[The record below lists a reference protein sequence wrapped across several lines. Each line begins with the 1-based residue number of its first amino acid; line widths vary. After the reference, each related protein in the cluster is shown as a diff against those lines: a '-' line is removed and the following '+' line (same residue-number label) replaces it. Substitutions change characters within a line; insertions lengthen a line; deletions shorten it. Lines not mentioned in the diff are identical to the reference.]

1 MLTRGTPP
9 PSGGS
14 TMKPIVQ
21 PRPEPVRFRSAMSRA
36 ALLRAVLWLSVLI
49 ALGRAVVLLAS
60 GEVLDRPDLVS
71 ATVASDLLGAATLFG
86 VAVLVAAVIAWLLW
100 VAWTS
105 RLEQIAVALGVG
117 EGSVGPRG
125 AILWWLVPGA
135 NLIVPFGQ
143 LLGLDRRLS
152 DGQQRAHDALLAMW
166 WLVLLASAVALIVT
180 AVPLVRT
187 GAFDASDAGFFVRA
201 GLATLPWIAALLL
214 SVRVVNQVQRDEDQ
228 RSDVVRRGWRPGAPS
243 WPVAA
248 PGPVPSRGPAP
259 LRGPVAS
266 PSSAQFQV
274 PARAPSAIPAGP
286 GIGVGQGAPARR
298 RASSSVVPGVVLF
311 LLLIGGLGGLIYSS
325 RPSSNSASGPSA
337 TGTAPPAVAAVTAS
351 PRLTATPTGAASGPS
366 GSALPPAPSPTIV
379 PTAPATPT
387 LATPAP
393 ATPTPAPA
401 VANPVLMQHL
411 GTGDGSCRATDPAAV
426 PAGSVAAVDCMPGNP
441 AVATLRYALYQTAD
455 AAEAAYAADLASAG
469 IEPGTGSCFDAV
481 AGEGSFITDGTP
493 RGRVFCGMD
502 ADGVPVMS
510 WVDRTLAI
518 VARATG
524 TGPDLKP
531 LCDWWSTES
540 GPS

>member
-9 PSGGS
+9 PSCGS
-14 TMKPIVQ
+14 TMKPIDQ
-21 PRPEPVRFRSAMSRA
+21 PRQGPVRFRSAMPRA

-49 ALGRAVVLLAS
+49 AIGRAVVLVAS

-71 ATVASDLLGAATLFG
+71 AHVASDLLGAATLFG
-86 VAVLVAAVIAWLLW
+86 VALLVAALVTWLAW

-105 RLEQIAVALGVG
+105 RLEQNAVALGVG

-152 DGQQRAHDALLAMW
+152 DGQQRAHDALLATW

-187 GAFDASDAGFFVRA
+187 GAFDANDAGIFVRA

-228 RSDVVRRGWRPGAPS
+228 RSDMVRRGWRPGAPS

-248 PGPVPSRGPAP
+248 PGPAPSGGRAAPPA
-259 LRGPVAS
+259 GG
-266 PSSAQFQV
+266 QFQV
-274 PARAPSAIPAGP
+274 PARVPSAIPTGP
-286 GIGVGQGAPARR
+286 GPAVGQRPPARR
-298 RASSSVVPGVVLF
+298 RAASSTVPGVVLF

-325 RPSSNSASGPSA
+325 RPSSNSSSGPGA
-337 TGTAPPAVAAVTAS
+337 TATAPGPLAAVTAS
-351 PRLTATPTGAASGPS
+351 PRLTATPAGLVSSPFASAT
-366 GSALPPAPSPTIV
+366 ALAPSPTIAAS
-379 PTAPATPT
+379 AP
-387 LATPAP
+387 ATPAP
-393 ATPTPAPA
+393 ATPAPGTPAPA
-401 VANPVLMQHL
+401 TPVASPAVANAVLMQHL
-411 GTGDGSCRATDPAAV
+411 GTGDGSCRATDPAAL
-426 PAGSVAAVDCMPGNP
+426 PEGSVAAVDCVPGNP

-455 AAEAAYAADLASAG
+455 AAEVAYAADLAAAG

-481 AGEGSFITDGTP
+481 AGEGSFLTDGTP

-510 WVDRTLAI
+510 WVDRTLNI

-524 TGPDLKP
+524 TGTDLKP
-531 LCDWWSTES
+531 LCDWWRTES